1 MQLHIWLGGVALASV
16 VAAGAAAPSHAWHRP
31 SAATERKI
39 WRQYPADPNCTYPRK
54 AMRVSDAHPGCARWA
69 AVNLNAMACANGVL
83 LYKSRPGSGRWVMAD
98 SFGSDFGD
106 QGSCVNVTRMPA
118 RVVLDLTGMTCRGG
132 RSTSKIIAKNR
143 WPAAFSYG

>member
-54 AMRVSDAHPGCARWA
+54 AMRVSDAHPRRARWA
-69 AVNLNAMACANGVL
+69 AVNLNKRYGMRQRGASLQVSPWFWPLGDGGQFRL
-83 LYKSRPGSGRWVMAD
+83 RLRGSG
-98 SFGSDFGD
+98 
-106 QGSCVNVTRMPA
+106 
-118 RVVLDLTGMTCRGG
+118 
-132 RSTSKIIAKNR
+132 
-143 WPAAFSYG
+143 